1 MWGGGGGGG
10 AAKWG
15 ACRHNTYVMLDPS
28 ALTHFRPRLSECI
41 SCGCT
46 PNTTTHAPVRRLFA
60 TARPATDTTDVVSSS
75 IRLSGLFSKHV
86 VDLPEEAR
94 ASLRVRGRR
103 GPITLGNQYINPI

>member
-1 MWGGGGGGG
+1 
-10 AAKWG
+10 
-15 ACRHNTYVMLDPS
+15 MLCEHIRSISEGSIHVDARSRVSQLPKLPLGFLSHQRAPS
-28 ALTHFRPRLSECI
+28 
-41 SCGCT
+41 
-46 PNTTTHAPVRRLFA
+46 
-60 TARPATDTTDVVSSS
+60 TDTTDVVSSS